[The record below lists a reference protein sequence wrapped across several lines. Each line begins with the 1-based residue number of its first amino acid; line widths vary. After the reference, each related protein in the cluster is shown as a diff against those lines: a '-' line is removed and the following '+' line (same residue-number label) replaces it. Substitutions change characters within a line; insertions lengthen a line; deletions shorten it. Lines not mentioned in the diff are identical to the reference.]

1 MNLKKILAG
10 AAISGALGFTAV
22 GLGAGVA
29 NAEPASPAPL
39 VTGIQLKQDWGHGG
53 GYWGDHGGRRDWGGR
68 RDYGYGP
75 DYGYGRWG
83 CISGPLGHLT
93 WCP

>member
-29 NAEPASPAPL
+29 NAEPSSPVVA
-39 VTGIQLKQDWGHGG
+39 GIQFKQDRGHGWGHD
-53 GYWGDHGGRRDWGGR
+53 DHRDWGGR
-68 RDYGYGP
+68 RDYGGYGGN
-75 DYGYGRWG
+75 YGYGPGWG
-83 CISGPLGHLT
+83 CITGPFGHVS

>member
-29 NAEPASPAPL
+29 NAEPASPLAA
-39 VTGIQLKQDWGHGG
+39 GIQFKQNWGHGG
-53 GYWGDHGGRRDWGGR
+53 GYWGGRGGRRDWGGR

-75 DYGYGRWG
+75 NYGYGRWG
-83 CISGPLGHLT
+83 CISGPLGHLS

>member
-1 MNLKKILAG
+1 MNLKRILAG

-29 NAEPASPAPL
+29 NAEPASPVA
-39 VTGIQLKQDWGHGG
+39 TGIQFAPQWGHGD
-53 GYWGDHGGRRDWGGR
+53 YWGGRGGRRDWGGR
-68 RDYGYGP
+68 RDYGYGGYGP
-75 DYGYGRWG
+75 DYGYGRGG
-83 CISGPLGHLT
+83 CISGPFGHLS